1 VEGEFR
7 ARADDDKGFM
17 KFQECESCGTK
28 SARWSFVGNLLAAI
42 FKVLL
47 GTITGSKGLVA
58 DGVHS
63 GADALSSLLILV
75 ALNISSRP
83 PSERHPFGYGK
94 IEYISTLCASL
105 FLFVGASSIFI
116 DALHTFGQGVE
127 TVPSNAALLA
137 TLLSLVFSYLMY
149 TSNKCAGTQLGSPA
163 LLADANESKADSV
176 SSLAV
181 LLGLIGTKMGFI
193 YADTAAAAFVS
204 LFIFRMSVEMFF
216 QGIHGLIDTAMD
228 KEDVDQI
235 IAVSLEIEG
244 VEGVRSVKSRR
255 MGQKSWV
262 DIVIDV
268 SMKKSVLETHIISG
282 HVQDLVMEKVDGIAG
297 VSVSTFPI
305 NKWGL
310 GS

>member
-1 VEGEFR
+1 
-7 ARADDDKGFM
+7 M

>member
-1 VEGEFR
+1 
-7 ARADDDKGFM
+7 M
-17 KFQECESCGTK
+17 KYPECDSCGTK

-42 FKVLL
+42 FKVIL

-63 GADALSSLLILV
+63 GADALSSLLILI

-94 IEYISTLCASL
+94 VEYISTLFASL
-105 FLFVGASSIFI
+105 FLFVGASTIFV
-116 DALHTFGQGVE
+116 DALHTFGQGVQK
-127 TVPSNAALLA
+127 VPSNAALLA
-137 TLLSLVFSYLMY
+137 TVLSLVFSYLMY

-193 YADTAAAAFVS
+193 YADTIAAAFVS

-228 KEDVDQI
+228 KEDIDQI
-235 IAVSLEIEG
+235 IAVSLTIEG

-268 SMKKSVLETHIISG
+268 SMKKSVLDTHIISE
-282 HVQDLVMEKVDGIAG
+282 HVRKLVVEKVDGIAG

-310 GS
+310 GV

>member
-1 VEGEFR
+1 
-7 ARADDDKGFM
+7 M

-105 FLFVGASSIFI
+105 FLFVGASSIFV

-268 SMKKSVLETHIISG
+268 SMKKSVLDTHIISG